1 MDHVAAGTTF
11 YLRMSSAP
19 VNHLP
24 LRSIISRSGQS
35 SPAPVDHSSPA
46 SSRQPPIDA
55 QPPTVRAA
63 PILAHRPHR
72 HSSHIVCPP
81 PRRWTPS
88 HRTLL
93 TAVSTAVRPHR
104 WIARLPRALVLLG
117 VGGAKTSSSVS
128 LSLCL
133 MYYLRSHSNCWYCL
147 ILRRRRGVGPESDWH
162 QFAFHENVLT
172 LLL

>member
-35 SPAPVDHSSPA
+35 SPAPVDHSSHA

-104 WIARLPRALVLLG
+104 WIARLLRALVLLG
-117 VGGAKTSSSVS
+117 VGGAKTELRKST
-128 LSLCL
+128 
-133 MYYLRSHSNCWYCL
+133 LRSIKR
-147 ILRRRRGVGPESDWH
+147 ILDR
-162 QFAFHENVLT
+162 
-172 LLL
+172 

>member
-1 MDHVAAGTTF
+1 MRGREVEEARLQRSRRLRQAFVGSPDGSCGCGN
-11 YLRMSSAP
+11 YLLLTD
-19 VNHLP
+19 VE
-24 LRSIISRSGQS
+24 RSGQS

-104 WIARLPRALVLLG
+104 WIARLLRALVLLG
-117 VGGAKTSSSVS
+117 VGGAKTELRKST
-128 LSLCL
+128 
-133 MYYLRSHSNCWYCL
+133 LRSIKR
-147 ILRRRRGVGPESDWH
+147 ILDR
-162 QFAFHENVLT
+162 
-172 LLL
+172 